1 MGKILATI
9 GEKIKRGMGTVIGA
23 CINPLI
29 KFKEWLKRVKNGILN
44 KLLVKISSLSLEGS
58 TRQLEERMKELGDSL
73 PSEKGKDA
81 KAIFDFI
88 SKTSKEDLEKIAILA
103 ETAKLIEEKDA
114 QAVFKFVSETPKE
127 ELAKIL
133 AIDDDSKKSTIKN
146 ALEQIRRLRL
156 VGLEVPAEDEI
167 EKLKQIRMIMG
178 IAKLLTKEEELERI
192 KDVSKEPLES
202 VSEKIHNMEI
212 QEDLEERI
220 KKIEEELKI
229 KTQYGQELK
238 IYSLYLEGIDLLKKG
253 AFKGAYRY
261 FDKITEKDSN
271 LKGAW
276 LNKGVAL
283 GNLGKFDEEIVC
295 YKIALRIDKNSDE
308 MKHLEKQLVQSTRD
322 FKNLER
328 R

>member
-1 MGKILATI
+1 MGKTLATI
-9 GEKIKRGMGTVIGA
+9 GEKIKRGMETAIGA
-23 CINPLI
+23 CIKPLI
-29 KFKEWLKRVKNGILN
+29 KLGEWLKRVKNGILN
-44 KLLVKISSLSLEGS
+44 KLLVKISSLERY
-58 TRQLEERMKELGDSL
+58 TQQLEERMKELGDSL

-146 ALEQIRRLRL
+146 ALEQIRGLRL

-178 IAKLLTKEEELERI
+178 MAKLLTKEEELERI
-192 KDVSKEPLES
+192 KNVSKKSSES
-202 VSEKIHNMEI
+202 VSKNIRNMEI
-212 QEDLEERI
+212 QEDLAEHI

-229 KTQYGQELK
+229 KRLYGRELK
-238 IYSLYLEGIDLLKKG
+238 IDSLYVKGIDLLKKG
-253 AFKGAYRY
+253 AFKSAYRY
-261 FDKITEKDSN
+261 FDKITEQDSN

-295 YKIALRIDKNSDE
+295 YKIALRIDKNYENALNNIKVAKES
-308 MKHLEKQLVQSTRD
+308 LGVQ
-322 FKNLER
+322 
-328 R
+328 